1 MPCSKDRHTK
11 IGSLSTFASVLC
23 IFGCPLLVSPYRPC
37 FIFNRLCHWEKF
49 YFIIA
54 CSSSDIFHRDK
65 VSLVLFTN
73 LHIKLNINPLL
84 RIPCIHFLSKYSV
97 TRTNPS
103 TARQRIRLLLNP
115 RVKKVEVGKILDVLA
130 TFLELNRH
138 ILFIYIMSYILL
150 YLYTCMQIST
160 CAKFVTVT
168 KLNVS

>member
-49 YFIIA
+49 DFIIA

-97 TRTNPS
+97 NTYKSLYCSATNSSSAQSSCQESRSRENFGRTSDIPGIKSSYFVHIHNVIYTS
-103 TARQRIRLLLNP
+103 
-115 RVKKVEVGKILDVLA
+115 ILVHMYA
-130 TFLELNRH
+130 N
-138 ILFIYIMSYILL
+138 
-150 YLYTCMQIST
+150 
-160 CAKFVTVT
+160 
-168 KLNVS
+168 